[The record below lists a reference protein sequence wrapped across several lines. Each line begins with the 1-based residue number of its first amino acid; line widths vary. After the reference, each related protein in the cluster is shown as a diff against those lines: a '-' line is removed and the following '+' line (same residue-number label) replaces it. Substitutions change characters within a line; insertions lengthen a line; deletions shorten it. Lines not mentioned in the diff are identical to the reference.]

1 MKKWIAM
8 LLALCMLL
16 VFCSCGSQQEAEK
29 SEIPAKTAEETTETE
44 GKAVEAVG
52 EPVNLV
58 ACSAFKNTDAEG
70 VMLNYF
76 MDYVTEKSGGTIT
89 FTKYMAGTLGTSA
102 EELGMLSNGD
112 IDVMA
117 LYAPAY
123 AFELPQFIYVMN
135 AVGTCEEVMDWFSWT
150 CYENEETASI
160 LADALSNYNG
170 TLLKCAYAVGQTMF
184 PCTEKITCWDDIKHN
199 LKFGAISDYAE
210 GEGYQSWVLVDAA
223 DNYENLRSGLVQAL
237 ESSVDNIVSA
247 KLYEVSSYFLDT
259 QIYSP
264 FNHLVMNTDKLNSL
278 SEEQQALIYEAA
290 AATAAY
296 SVEYAN
302 QCSADAVEIIEE
314 AGGTVIPM
322 TQEELDLY
330 WKYDVEIN
338 YASAYEGLG
347 AATGTMDDAAVI
359 INSIMEYWDTDFRV
373 GE

>member
-1 MKKWIAM
+1 MKKLFAM
-8 LLALCMLL
+8 FLALCMLFAL
-16 VFCSCGSQQEAEK
+16 VGCGGQEA
-29 SEIPAKTAEETTETE
+29 PAEAPAAAPEAAVEEVAEE
-44 GKAVEAVG
+44 AVEAVG

-58 ACSAFKNTDAEG
+58 ACSAFKDTDAEG

-89 FTKYMAGTLGTSA
+89 FTKYMAGTLGTAA

-150 CYENEETASI
+150 CYENEETSSI
-160 LADALSNYNG
+160 LADALSQYNG
-170 TLLKCAYAVGQTMF
+170 TMLKCAYAVGQTMF
-184 PCTEKITCWDDIKHN
+184 PCTEEITCWDDIKNN

-210 GEGYQSWVLVDAA
+210 GEGYQNWVLVDAA

-237 ESSVDNIVSA
+237 ESSVDNVISA

-264 FNHLVMNTDKLNSL
+264 FNHLIMNTQKLESL
-278 SEEQQALIYEAA
+278 SPEQQELIYEAA

-296 SVEYAN
+296 SIEYAN
-302 QCSADAVEIIEE
+302 QCSADAAEIIEG
-314 AGGTVIPM
+314 AGGTIIPM

-330 WKYDVEIN
+330 WTYDVEIN

-347 AATGTMDDAAVI
+347 TATDTKDDAAVI